1 MSIPATA
8 LTSAVLTTDVTARS
22 KARKRALDILFE
34 SDQRS
39 IPALEVLDRNVESAT
54 SPLNPLVAQL
64 VHGVT
69 SHLVAIDEAIETY
82 AEGWSLDR
90 MPAVDR
96 ALARLGVYEIVFEKD
111 TPDEVTIDEV
121 VTLAADI
128 STDESPAFL
137 NGLLAR
143 VAKIKHRITIE

>member
-1 MSIPATA
+1 MTA
-8 LTSAVLTTDVTARS
+8 LTSAVSTTNVTARS

-39 IPALEVLDRNVESAT
+39 VSALEILQRNQSSST
-54 SPLNPLVAQL
+54 TPMNPLVEEL
-64 VHGVT
+64 VLGVT
-69 SHLVAIDEAIETY
+69 KHLVAIDEAIETY
-82 AEGWSLDR
+82 AHDWSIDR

-96 ALARLGVYEIVFEKD
+96 ALARLGVYEIVFAPE
-111 TPDEVTIDEV
+111 TPDAVTIDEV
-121 VTLAADI
+121 VSLAADI

-143 VAKIKHRITIE
+143 VAKIKGRITLE

>member
-1 MSIPATA
+1 MVH
-8 LTSAVLTTDVTARS
+8 TSAVLTTDVTARS

-34 SDQRS
+34 ADQRS
-39 IPALEVLDRNVESAT
+39 VSATEVLLRNQESST
-54 SPLNPLVAQL
+54 TPMNPLVGEL
-64 VHGVT
+64 VNGV
-69 SHLVAIDEAIETY
+69 SKHLISIDEAIETY

-96 ALARLGVYEIVFEKD
+96 ALARLGVFEIVFAPS

-128 STDESPAFL
+128 STDDSPAFL

-143 VAKIKHRITIE
+143 VSKIKNRISLD